1 MDPNT
6 QTPAPNPPELPDGFG
21 EISAEEERRR
31 RLVAEQIARAYGKK
45 IPRFESKPVFRPAGQ
60 EGAPARTVLPT
71 IPLWITL
78 ASVVLFVV
86 LEAQVFGWAR
96 AAGIAAVIFIHE
108 CGHLA
113 AVRKLKLPVIG
124 IVLIPF
130 LGGIAFSGRR
140 GQSATDDAYI
150 GILGPIYGLATG
162 LACLALYPVVKEPFL
177 LSLTELIFWI
187 HLFNMVPIPPLDGSH
202 VLPMLQ
208 KPKPGVYDPYISR
221 VTPAQKAQY
230 LALYIGVALF
240 SGIGA
245 YIIGRYT
252 P

>member
-1 MDPNT
+1 MDSNNQPT
-6 QTPAPNPPELPDGFG
+6 VPTPAELPDGFG

-31 RLVAEQIARAYGKK
+31 RLVAEQIARAYGRKL
-45 IPRFESKPVFRPAGQ
+45 PQFESKPIARPVGKDGNTQ
-60 EGAPARTVLPT
+60 TRLPT
-71 IPLWITL
+71 IPLWMTL

-86 LEAQVFGWAR
+86 LEAQVFDWPR
-96 AAGIAAVIFIHE
+96 AAGIAVVIFIHE

-140 GQSATDDAYI
+140 GQTAAEDAYV

-162 LACLALYPVVKEPFL
+162 LACLALYPLTKEPFFL
-177 LSLTELIFWI
+177 QLTELIFWI

-208 KPKPGVYDPYISR
+208 KPNSAMPDPYISR
-221 VTPAQKAQY
+221 VTPAQKAQF
-230 LALYIGVALF
+230 LALYITVALF

>member
-6 QTPAPNPPELPDGFG
+6 PTPAPAPPELPDGFG

-31 RLVAEQIARAYGKK
+31 RMVAEQIARAYGKK
-45 IPRFESKPVFRPAGQ
+45 LPRFESKPVYRPASQDGKGQ
-60 EGAPARTVLPT
+60 TALPT
-71 IPLWITL
+71 IPLWVTV
-78 ASVVLFVV
+78 ASVILFVV
-86 LEAQVFGWAR
+86 LEAQVFDWPR
-96 AAGIAAVIFIHE
+96 AIGIAAVIFIHE

-140 GQSATDDAYI
+140 GQTAADDAYV

-162 LACLALYPVVKEPFL
+162 LVCLALYPILNEPFL
-177 LSLTELIFWI
+177 LKLTQLIFWI
-187 HLFNMVPIPPLDGSH
+187 HLFNMTPIPPLDGSH
-202 VLPMLQ
+202 VLAMLK
-208 KPKPGVYDPYISR
+208 KPTPGVYDPYISR
-221 VTPAQKAQY
+221 VTPAQRTWF

-245 YIIGRYT
+245 FLIGRYI

>member
-6 QTPAPNPPELPDGFG
+6 SPTTPTPPNLPEGFG

-45 IPRFESKPVFRPAGQ
+45 LPKFESKPVYRPAQ
-60 EGAPARTVLPT
+60 QDGAARPALPT
-71 IPLWITL
+71 IPLWMTL

-96 AAGIAAVIFIHE
+96 AAGIALVIFVHE

-113 AVRKLKLPVIG
+113 AVRKLKLPVVG

-162 LACLALYPVVKEPFL
+162 LVCLALYPVTKEPFF
-177 LSLTELIFWI
+177 LSLAGLIFWM
-187 HLFNMVPIPPLDGSH
+187 HLFNMIPIPPLDGSH

-221 VTPAQKAQY
+221 VTPAQKFQY
-230 LALYIGVALF
+230 VALYVGVALF
-240 SGIGA
+240 SGIGG
-245 YIIGRYT
+245 YIISQYT